1 MLCSVNVMVVVS
13 DLDCL
18 DWEKYDFVDDLVE
31 RVKSGCECCFM
42 FVGNDGFVDIVYIDF
57 CFFD

>member
-1 MLCSVNVMVVVS
+1 MNVMVVVS

-31 RVKSGCECCFM
+31 RVKSGCEFCFM